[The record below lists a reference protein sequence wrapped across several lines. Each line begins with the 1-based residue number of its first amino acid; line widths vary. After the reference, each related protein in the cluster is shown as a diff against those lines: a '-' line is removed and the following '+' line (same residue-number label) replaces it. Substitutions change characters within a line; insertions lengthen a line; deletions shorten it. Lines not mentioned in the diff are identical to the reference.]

1 MKIIEGGLNNIAGV
15 KTAGFKEGRYG
26 VSLIA
31 LDKVC
36 KAEGVFTTNKI
47 CAAPVKVTKSKLK
60 NGVQAIVAN
69 SGNANCSTGEKGI
82 KDAEAMCKK
91 TADVLGIDEKNVV
104 IASTGIIG
112 RYMEMEVVSQRV
124 EQVAK
129 KLGRG
134 SLDAAKAIMTT
145 DTRPKELCMEFGGFR
160 IAGIAKGSG
169 MIHPNM
175 ATMICFIITDAE
187 LKSGDLK
194 KAVDASFN
202 MMGVDNDMST
212 NDTVLLVS
220 TGAKKVDNFSDALIQ
235 FCQEMARMM
244 IADGEGVTKV
254 VEIEVN
260 GAKSVADARK
270 AARAIAD
277 SYLVK
282 CAVFGN
288 NPNWGRVAAAAGY
301 SGAEL
306 DEGKMKIWY
315 EVNGKKVLL
324 FDGFAKEFDKP
335 ALGEEMKKVKGIRIV
350 VDLGLGSGSSKAWSG
365 DLSCDYVKIN
375 AEYN

>member
-31 LDKVC
+31 FDKVC

-82 KDAEAMCKK
+82 EDAEAMCRK
-91 TADVLGIDEKNVV
+91 TADVLGINEKNVV
-104 IASTGIIG
+104 VASTGIIG
-112 RYMEMEVVSQRV
+112 RYMEMDIVNQRI

-129 KLGRG
+129 KLGKG

-145 DTRPKELCMEFGGFR
+145 DKRPKELCMDFDGFR
-160 IAGIAKGSG
+160 IAGISKGSG

-175 ATMICFIITDAE
+175 ATMIGLIVTDAE
-187 LKSGDLK
+187 FKGGDLK
-194 KAVDASFN
+194 KAVDSSFN

-220 TGAKKVDNFSDALIQ
+220 TGAKKADNFLDALTQ
-235 FCQEMARMM
+235 FCQEMTKMM

-254 VEIEVN
+254 VEIEVS

-282 CAVFGN
+282 TAVFGN

-306 DEGKMKIWY
+306 DESKMKIWY
-315 EVNGKKVLL
+315 EVNGKKTLL
-324 FDGFAKEFDKP
+324 FYGFAKEFDKP
-335 ALGEEMKKVKGIRIV
+335 ALGEEMKKVKDVRII
-350 VDLGLGSGSSKAWSG
+350 VDLGLGNSSAKAWSG